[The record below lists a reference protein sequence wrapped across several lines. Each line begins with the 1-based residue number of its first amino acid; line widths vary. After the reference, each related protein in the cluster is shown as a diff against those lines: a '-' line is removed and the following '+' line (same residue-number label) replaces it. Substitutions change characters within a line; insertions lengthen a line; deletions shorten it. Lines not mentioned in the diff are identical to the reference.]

1 MFLRSIIPAN
11 PFQVVFLAG
20 MILCSLAALTLAQDP
35 MRVETN
41 QVAVPAMVFDKERY
55 RLLWNDPTNLR
66 RAFTEGNLT
75 ALDFQV
81 FEDGK
86 EQSIQNVKYE
96 QTSYWVFHDNKG
108 YHSELLGEGG
118 RKMEQP

>member
-1 MFLRSIIPAN
+1 LIRSGI
-11 PFQVVFLAG
+11 V
-20 MILCSLAALTLAQDP
+20 S
-35 MRVETN
+35 
-41 QVAVPAMVFDKERY
+41 
-55 RLLWNDPTNLR
+55 WNDPTNLR
-66 RAFTEGNLT
+66 WAFTEGAIQLQGEIIESVVIRNLT

-96 QTSYWVFHDNKG
+96 QTPYWVFHDNKG

-118 RKMEQP
+118 EENGAALNGHRGWPPFLARAITS

>member
-1 MFLRSIIPAN
+1 LIRSGI
-11 PFQVVFLAG
+11 V
-20 MILCSLAALTLAQDP
+20 S
-35 MRVETN
+35 
-41 QVAVPAMVFDKERY
+41 
-55 RLLWNDPTNLR
+55 WNDPTNLR
-66 RAFTEGNLT
+66 WAFTEGAIQLQGEIIESVVIRNLT

-96 QTSYWVFHDNKG
+96 QTPYWVFHDNKG